1 VITPFLRT
9 RTRPSR
15 YERRPFVATGDAA
28 ECALGWE
35 AIAARIALA
44 GGRVVVVE
52 TYQGV
57 HDDDVRRLARALGAA
72 LHVRS
77 EEALLPPA
85 AIDAMLASDLTD
97 DPVFGRLTC
106 RALDELFDAG
116 ALAALRRRVEGAAGR
131 IVVSGPGASLVA
143 RGDVVVYA
151 DLARWEIQQRQ
162 RHGGLANLGADNGGV
177 RASEK
182 YKRSYFVDWR
192 LLDRHK
198 VALFDRI
205 DFFLDTT
212 GRERPKLIAADAVWR
227 GLRRAATRPF
237 RVVPFFDPAPW
248 GGQWM
253 RSVCALPDGPPNYG
267 WCFDCVP
274 EENALLLGFGSERV
288 ELPALDLVL
297 RHPDELL
304 GARVRERF
312 GAEFP
317 IRFDFLDTVRGGN
330 LSFQVHPV
338 TAYMRAQF
346 GVPYTQ
352 DESYYILDAD
362 QQASVYLGLVTGT
375 QPEQLM
381 GALHRAQDEG
391 IPFPAD
397 TCVNRW
403 PARRHDHFLIPAG
416 TPHGAG
422 AGCLVLEISATPY
435 VFTFKLW
442 DWGRLGL
449 DGRPRPIHLE
459 HGARNI
465 RYERDTDFVRR
476 ELVNRITPLGH
487 GDGWRAERTGLH
499 AAEFIETHRHWFTRA
514 VPHDTHDGVNVLN
527 LVQGEQAVVESPD
540 RAFDPVVVH
549 YAETFVVPAAV
560 GPYRIRPSGPEG
572 GAEHATIK
580 AFVRG
585 PGQRPSPEV

>member
-1 VITPFLRT
+1 MTPFLRT

-28 ECALGWE
+28 ECALGWD

>member
-1 VITPFLRT
+1 MTPFLRT
-9 RTRPSR
+9 RTHPSR

-28 ECALGWE
+28 ECALGWD
-35 AIAARIALA
+35 AIAARIAGA

-77 EEALLPPA
+77 ENALLPPA
-85 AIDAMLASDLTD
+85 AIDALLASDLTD
-97 DPVFGRLTC
+97 DPVFGRLTR

-162 RHGGLANLGADNGGV
+162 RHGGLANLGADNGGA

-198 VALFDRI
+198 QALFDRI
-205 DFFLDTT
+205 DLFLDTT
-212 GRERPKLIAADAVWR
+212 DRERPKLVAADAVWR

-330 LSFQVHPV
+330 LSFQVHPL

-362 QQASVYLGLVTGT
+362 EQASVHLGLVTGT

-381 GALHRAQDEG
+381 AALHRAQDEG
-391 IPFPAD
+391 IAFPAERY
-397 TCVNRW
+397 VNRW
-403 PARRHDHFLIPAG
+403 PAQRHDHFLIPAG

-465 RYERDTDFVRR
+465 LYERDTDFVRR

-499 AAEFIETHRHWFTRA
+499 AAEFIETHRHWFTGS

-527 LVQGEQAVVESPD
+527 LVQGEEAVVESPD
-540 RAFDPVVVH
+540 RAFEPVVVH
-549 YAETFVVPAAV
+549 YAETFIVPAAV
-560 GPYRIRPSGPEG
+560 GPYRIRPSGSEA

-585 PGQRPSPEV
+585 PGRLP